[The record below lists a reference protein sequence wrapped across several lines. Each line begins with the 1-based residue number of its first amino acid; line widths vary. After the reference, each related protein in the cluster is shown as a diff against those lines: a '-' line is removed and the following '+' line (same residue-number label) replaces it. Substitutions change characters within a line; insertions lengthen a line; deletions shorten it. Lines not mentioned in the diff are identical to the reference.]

1 MSEYVDGL
9 LQDIRAKNPHEP
21 EYLQAVAE
29 VMESLELVLDRHPKY
44 REARIIE
51 RIVEP
56 ERVIMFRVPWVDDA
70 GEVQINRGFRVE
82 MSSAIGPYKGGLRFH
97 PAVYVGKL
105 KFLAFEQVFKNAL
118 TTLPMGAGKGGAD
131 FDPKGKNDTEVMR
144 FCQSFMTEL
153 QRHIGPDTDV
163 PAGDIGVGGREIGYL
178 FGQYKRIRNEYTG
191 VLTGKGL
198 GWGGSLIRPE
208 ATGYGA
214 VYFAQEMLE
223 AHDEGLEGR
232 RCVVSG
238 AGNVAQY
245 TVEKLLDLGAI
256 PITLSDTGGFIHDP
270 DGIDREKLAWV
281 MELKNERRGRIRE
294 YVEAFP
300 HATFTPID
308 PHSDHNSLWS
318 VPADGAFPSAIEN
331 EINEKDARNLV
342 DNGIRFVSEGANMPT
357 MPDAVQ
363 AFYDGGVIY
372 GPGKAANAGGVA
384 VSGLEM
390 SQNSMRVTWDR
401 DVVDDRLRTIM
412 KRIHQQCR
420 DTAEDYGKPNSLFH
434 GANIAGFTRVADAM
448 LAQGVI

>member
-1 MSEYVDGL
+1 M
-9 LQDIRAKNPHEP
+9 
-21 EYLQAVAE
+21 
-29 VMESLELVLDRHPKY
+29 
-44 REARIIE
+44 
-51 RIVEP
+51 
-56 ERVIMFRVPWVDDA
+56 
-70 GEVQINRGFRVE
+70 
-82 MSSAIGPYKGGLRFH
+82 
-97 PAVYVGKL
+97 L

-118 TTLPMGAGKGGAD
+118 TTLPLGAGKGGAD
-131 FDPKGKNDTEVMR
+131 FDPKGKSETEVMR

-214 VYFAQEMLE
+214 VYFAEEMLADPRRLARGQAVPGLGGRERRAVHGRE
-223 AHDEGLEGR
+223 AARPR
-232 RCVVSG
+232 R
-238 AGNVAQY
+238 
-245 TVEKLLDLGAI
+245 
-256 PITLSDTGGFIHDP
+256 DP
-270 DGIDREKLAWV
+270 DHALGHRRVHLRPGRDRPREARLGDGPQ
-281 MELKNERRGRIRE
+281 ERAPWPDPWSTSRRSRG
-294 YVEAFP
+294 
-300 HATFTPID
+300 ATFTPAD
-308 PHSDHNSLWS
+308 PTSDHNLLWN

-331 EINEKDARNLV
+331 EINEKDAREPREQRGSV
-342 DNGIRFVSEGANMPT
+342 RERGREHADRARRR
-357 MPDAVQ
+357 A
-363 AFYDGGVIY
+363 GVLRRRRDRT

-401 DVVDDRLRTIM
+401 EVVDDRLRTIM
-412 KRIHQQCR
+412 RRIHEQCR
-420 DTAEDYGKPNSLFH
+420 ETAEEYGKPGSYFH